1 MDKIKGLVIGVVL
14 GMVLFSTGAL
24 CAKGENKT
32 GFVDVKKV
40 FDDYD
45 KKKEFDKVLE
55 KSVKEKE
62 DQISKQEDE
71 IKRLTEELEIK
82 NEKEKLK
89 TQEDIDEKRR
99 KLADFK
105 RAAQSELDRQNDKL
119 VREIVLEI
127 NEVVK
132 DYGQKE
138 GYGLILKSS
147 SILYGDP
154 GMDITDNIV
163 KILNENYNKRE
174 KK

>member
-1 MDKIKGLVIGVVL
+1 M
-14 GMVLFSTGAL
+14 
-24 CAKGENKT
+24 
-32 GFVDVKKV
+32 DVKKV

-45 KKKEFDKVLE
+45 KKKEFDNVLE

-62 DQISKQEDE
+62 EQISKQEDE

-147 SILYGDP
+147 SILYGDE
-154 GMDITDNIV
+154 GMDITDDIV
-163 KILNENYNKRE
+163 KILNETYNKRE